1 MDACHPSR
9 RQFGAR
15 PRRRDAIALVAAVVA
30 LATSAIIASGASARV
45 LLVGSWHGVHGQFAS
60 IQGAVDAAKPGD
72 WILIGP
78 GDYHERGDRDRRYRS
93 LAEEGAGVMIT
104 TPRIH
109 VRGMDRN
116 RVVIDGTKP
125 GSPKC
130 SRLARAQ
137 DFGPRIHAKANGR
150 NGIEVFK
157 AAGVSV
163 ENLTACNFLEGGGS
177 SGNEIWFNFG
187 DGSGRSV
194 PGAFRGAYL
203 NATSTY
209 YATDKP
215 AASYG
220 IFSSNTRGPGIFT
233 HTYASNMN
241 DSSYYIG
248 ACTDCNQ
255 VITDSQAQY
264 SALGYS
270 GTNSGGHLII
280 EKSEWDHNQSGIV
293 TNSQNNDDAP
303 SPQLGLCPGSTSKS
317 CTIFRDNFVHD
328 NNNPNVPSAG
338 SAALGPVGSGIVVAG
353 GRFDTVTRNRVVN
366 NGSWGILLVPFP
378 DTGTPPPIAHCEGGI
393 TNGPL
398 PGCYYDDWANT
409 VSSNTFTHNGFFG
422 NPTNGDAGEISFEHT
437 PGNCWF
443 GNTNTAGTPIT
454 STPPD
459 IQPTHGTCGGP
470 NSGEGPT
477 SPLALQLICSNQLLG
492 PCPPAPGMIYPRTTR
507 VVMPPLP
514 RGLQSMP
521 DPCRGVPANA
531 FCARKPRFTG

>member
-1 MDACHPSR
+1 VDACHPFRERFRSR
-9 RQFGAR
+9 G
-15 PRRRDAIALVAAVVA
+15 RRRGAIVFVAAVA
-30 LATSAIIASGASARV
+30 LAIPAMVASGASARV
-45 LLVGSWHGVHGQFAS
+45 LLVGSWHGVDGQYTS
-60 IQGAVDAAKPGD
+60 IQAAVNAAKPGD

-78 GDYHERGDRDRRYRS
+78 GDYHERGDRDPRYRK

-125 GSPKC
+125 GSRKC
-130 SRLARAQ
+130 SRAARAQ
-137 DFGPRIHAKANGR
+137 DFGPRIHGKANGR

-157 AAGVSV
+157 TQGVSV
-163 ENLTACNFLEGGGS
+163 ENLSACNFLEGEGS
-177 SGNEIWFNFG
+177 SGNQIWFNFG
-187 DGSGRSV
+187 DGSGRSI
-194 PGAFRGAYL
+194 PGAFRGAWL
-203 NATSTY
+203 NGTSTF
-209 YATDKP
+209 YATGKP

-220 IFSSNTRGPGIFT
+220 IFSSNSRGPGIFT

-248 ACTDCNQ
+248 ACSDCNQ
-255 VITDSQAQY
+255 VLTDSHAQY

-270 GTNSGGHLII
+270 GTNAGGHLII

-303 SPQLGLCPGSTSKS
+303 SPQLGLCPGSTSQS
-317 CTIFRDNFVHD
+317 CTIFRDNYIHD

-338 SAALGPVGSGIVVAG
+338 SAALGPVGSGLLVSG
-353 GRFDTVTRNRVVN
+353 GRFDTVTGNRVAN

-378 DTGTPPPIAHCEGGI
+378 DLGTPPPIAHCEGGV

-398 PGCYYDDWANT
+398 PGCYYDDWGNT
-409 VSSNTFTHNGFFG
+409 VSHNTFTRNGFFG
-422 NPTNGDAGEISFEHT
+422 NPTNGDAGEISFDHT

-443 GNTNTAGTPIT
+443 GNVNTAGTPIT
-454 STPPD
+454 SEPPD
-459 IQPTHGTCGGP
+459 IQTTHGTCGIP
-470 NSGEGPT
+470 NSGAGPT
-477 SPLALQLICSNQLLG
+477 STLAQQLICANQILG

-507 VVMPPLP
+507 IVMPPLP

>member
-1 MDACHPSR
+1 M
-9 RQFGAR
+9 
-15 PRRRDAIALVAAVVA
+15 ALV
-30 LATSAIIASGASARV
+30 TSAIVASGASARV
-45 LLVGSWHGVHGQFAS
+45 LLVGSYHGVHGQFAS

-78 GDYHERGDRDRRYRS
+78 GDYHERGDREPRYRS

-104 TPRIH
+104 TPGIY

-125 GSPKC
+125 GFGKC

-137 DFGPRIHAKANGR
+137 DFGPRIHSKANGR
-150 NGIEVFK
+150 NGVEVFK

-177 SGNEIWFNFG
+177 SGNQIWFNFG
-187 DGSGRSV
+187 DGSGSSV

-255 VITDSQAQY
+255 VITNSQAEY

-280 EKSEWDHNQSGIV
+280 KKSEWDHNQSGIV

-409 VSSNTFTHNGFFG
+409 VSNNRFTHNGFFG

-459 IQPTHGTCGGP
+459 IQTTHGTCGGP
-470 NSGEGPT
+470 NSGDGPT

-531 FCARKPRFTG
+531 FCARNPRFTG